1 MAPDI
6 LPVNMLVCI
15 SSEKVLGIISGTYR
29 LSLLGAQD
37 NLHGLRNGAAL
48 TLLSPIHHTSCTPVH
63 VLVELV
69 PCSVLGCV
77 SITGD
82 KLLSSKEEA
91 SCYFSGLSH
100 FSLRDKAE

>member
-1 MAPDI
+1 MAQDI
-6 LPVNMLVCI
+6 FPVNMIVCI
-15 SSEKVLGIISGTYR
+15 SSEKALGIISCTDR

-69 PCSVLGCV
+69 A
-77 SITGD
+77 
-82 KLLSSKEEA
+82 LLCA
-91 SCYFSGLSH
+91 WLC
-100 FSLRDKAE
+100 